1 MLSFVGR
8 GSTSSDT
15 RMTDVFSRLPADLEK
30 KTSQRLGGNQALPY
44 GSALM
49 FLCLL

>member
-15 RMTDVFSRLPADLEK
+15 RITDVFSRLPADLDK
-30 KTSQRLGGNQALPY
+30 KLANVWAAIKPFRTALR
-44 GSALM
+44 
-49 FLCLL
+49 

>member
-15 RMTDVFSRLPADLEK
+15 RMTDVFSRLPANLDK
-30 KTSQRLGGNQALPY
+30 KLANVWAVTKPFRTALR
-44 GSALM
+44 
-49 FLCLL
+49 